1 MILVPDTNACLA
13 YSMDFEVTPEEG
25 GPPVRV
31 QRRGREAIVG
41 MVNRAIKSGDLKI
54 LDVVAY
60 EMHKTAKKA
69 FDSAARR
76 AGSPAGAGRKT
87 VQAAL
92 DVFDPL
98 YALFGVHNEDAHV
111 DAVGNMYI
119 DISNDPRMAD
129 AAARRRRVKKRHGD
143 AADYPSP
150 DTHRADF
157 VILSTAAALAEQGGE
172 VWLVT
177 SDHDFVDFADAIYRV
192 FGVSVVD
199 YSNL

>member
-1 MILVPDTNACLA
+1 M
-13 YSMDFEVTPEEG
+13 
-25 GPPVRV
+25 

-41 MVNRAIKSGDLKI
+41 MVNRAIKSGNLKI
-54 LDVVAY
+54 PDMVAD
-60 EMHKTAKKA
+60 EMHKTVKKA
-69 FDSAARR
+69 FKSAARR
-76 AGSPAGAGRKT
+76 AGSPAGADDEA

-92 DVFDPL
+92 DAFDPL
-98 YALFGVHNEDAHV
+98 RVRFGIRNATKYLGT
-111 DAVGNMYI
+111 VGRMYT

-143 AADYPSP
+143 AADCPSQE
-150 DTHRADF
+150 THGADF
-157 VILSTAAALAEQGGE
+157 VILSTAAALAEQGDE

-192 FGVSVVD
+192 FRVRVVD